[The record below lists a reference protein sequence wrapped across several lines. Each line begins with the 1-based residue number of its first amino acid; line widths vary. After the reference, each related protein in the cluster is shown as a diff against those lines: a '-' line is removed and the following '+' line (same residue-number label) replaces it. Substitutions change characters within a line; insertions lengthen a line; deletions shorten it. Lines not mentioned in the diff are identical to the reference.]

1 MIIELH
7 ILQNFAPSCLNRD
20 DTNSPKECEFGGYRR
35 ARISSQCIK
44 RAIRWDSTFQKT
56 LKDHLSARSVR
67 FPNQVYEELIKFGV
81 GKSVADEIG
90 KGLEAIAKKASASQG
105 GEDSG
110 GEEKGT
116 KQSTKTPDSYELD
129 IFKTPQMVFYTKDEV
144 EECAKQIK
152 ALLDKGTKPK
162 DILKKNKKGKFV
174 NLPVF
179 PVPHSADIAL
189 FGRMVTSLHFVNI
202 DAACQ
207 VAHAISTHK
216 VGVEFDFYTAMD
228 DLKGPQEEPGAG
240 MMGTIEYNS
249 ACYYR
254 YANIDVNQLKDN
266 LLGKP
271 REKATA
277 DELKEAR
284 ALAGET
290 VGAFIRA
297 AVNAIPTGKQNS
309 FAAQNPP
316 SFVFAVARDSGTWS
330 LANAFASPI
339 QVGDNGDLVQKSVDA
354 LHDYWGK
361 LVKVYGDKSIKAK
374 PAVTLE
380 ATELKYLDTAANLDE
395 LIDMINRAVEVDS

>member
-7 ILQNFAPSCLNRD
+7 ILQNFAPSNLNRD

-44 RAIRWDSTFQKT
+44 RSIRKYFKDNALLPPEALAKRTKLLVDNLTDRLVNKGKEKEQAQNVVTKAVSSMGLA
-56 LKDHLSARSVR
+56 LKE
-67 FPNQVYEELIKFGV
+67 NQTQYLVFLGEMEFTKLADLILNHWAEL
-81 GKSVADEIG
+81 AE
-90 KGLEAIAKKASASQG
+90 
-105 GEDSG
+105 
-110 GEEKGT
+110 
-116 KQSTKTPDSYELD
+116 
-129 IFKTPQMVFYTKDEV
+129 TKD
-144 EECAKQIK
+144 
-152 ALLDKGTKPK
+152 DKGKKEKETTSLGKEL
-162 DILKKNKKGKFV
+162 LKVLDGGKA
-174 NLPVF
+174 
-179 PVPHSADIAL
+179 ADLAL
-189 FGRMVTSLHFVNI
+189 FGRMLADLPDKSR

-228 DLKGPQEEPGAG
+228 DLQPKEETGAG
-240 MMGTIEYNS
+240 MMGTVEFNS

-284 ALAGET
+284 ALAGKT
-290 VGAFIRA
+290 VDAFIRA

-316 SFVFAVARDSGTWS
+316 SFIFAVGRDSGTWS
-330 LANAFASPI
+330 LANAFASPVW
-339 QVGDNGDLVQKSVDA
+339 VGDNGDLVQKSQDA
-354 LHDYWGK
+354 LIDYWDK
-361 LVKVYGDKSIKAK
+361 LVKVYGEKGIKAK
-374 PAVTLE
+374 PAVTLN
-380 ATELKYLDTAANLDE
+380 ASQLSGLDSVENLDM
-395 LIDMINRAVEVDS
+395 LIARINQTVEVDS